1 MDKQVA
7 RQSFLGG
14 TATLAAAV
22 IIVKI
27 LGALYKIPLTNV
39 LDGDGMGYF
48 TTAYNI
54 YNLLLTIS
62 TAGLP
67 VALSKM
73 IAEANTLGRHN
84 EKRRIFRVALA
95 TFLILGG
102 ICTCLMAF
110 LPHQLA
116 AMMNNSQSWY
126 AIVALAPAVIGVCC
140 ESAFRGYTQGHG
152 DMRPTA
158 YSQVIES
165 IFKLVLGLAIAIWML
180 RAGFSVAQA
189 AGGTILGV
197 TTGSFVGMIYLI
209 VNHMRR
215 KRKETEIPATDVPPS
230 SGRILARI
238 LRIGI
243 PIMLGSSVLA
253 LITLIDT
260 KLVLLRLQTAAG
272 FDETTANWLFGAYS
286 STMTFYNLPA
296 AFIVPIT
303 TAVIPAI
310 SAALA
315 KRDNNDVMRL
325 VSASSRLT
333 AMIAFPCG
341 IGLMVLAGPIL
352 RLLYFTKPELCLAG
366 EPLLKMLGLAAI
378 FVCLMLVTNAHLQS
392 FGKVNIPVYTM
403 IVGGA
408 AKVAANWFLVGNPDI
423 GIRGAPIGTTLCF
436 LIITVINF
444 VIVSRMV
451 PGRLRLFSLFGKPLI
466 AALVMGAAAWGAY
479 GLCLRVL
486 ARRITST
493 FLLNAGAVVVAL
505 IVAIIVYLA
514 LIVVLR
520 VVSKDDLSSMGGKG
534 EKLARFLRLR

>member
-1 MDKQVA
+1 MKGVPDLDKQVA

-158 YSQVIES
+158 
-165 IFKLVLGLAIAIWML
+165 
-180 RAGFSVAQA
+180 
-189 AGGTILGV
+189 
-197 TTGSFVGMIYLI
+197 
-209 VNHMRR
+209 
-215 KRKETEIPATDVPPS
+215 
-230 SGRILARI
+230 
-238 LRIGI
+238 
-243 PIMLGSSVLA
+243 
-253 LITLIDT
+253 
-260 KLVLLRLQTAAG
+260 
-272 FDETTANWLFGAYS
+272 
-286 STMTFYNLPA
+286 
-296 AFIVPIT
+296 
-303 TAVIPAI
+303 
-310 SAALA
+310 
-315 KRDNNDVMRL
+315 
-325 VSASSRLT
+325 
-333 AMIAFPCG
+333 
-341 IGLMVLAGPIL
+341 
-352 RLLYFTKPELCLAG
+352 
-366 EPLLKMLGLAAI
+366 
-378 FVCLMLVTNAHLQS
+378 
-392 FGKVNIPVYTM
+392 
-403 IVGGA
+403 
-408 AKVAANWFLVGNPDI
+408 
-423 GIRGAPIGTTLCF
+423 
-436 LIITVINF
+436 
-444 VIVSRMV
+444 
-451 PGRLRLFSLFGKPLI
+451 
-466 AALVMGAAAWGAY
+466 
-479 GLCLRVL
+479 
-486 ARRITST
+486 
-493 FLLNAGAVVVAL
+493 
-505 IVAIIVYLA
+505 
-514 LIVVLR
+514 
-520 VVSKDDLSSMGGKG
+520 
-534 EKLARFLRLR
+534 

>member
-1 MDKQVA
+1 MNKQAA

-73 IAEANTLGRHN
+73 IAEANTLGRQN

-95 TFLILGG
+95 TFLVLGG
-102 ICTCLMAF
+102 VCTCLMAF

-116 AMMNNSQSWY
+116 VLMNNSQSWY

-165 IFKLVLGLAIAIWML
+165 VFKLVLGLAIAIWML

-197 TTGSFVGMIYLI
+197 TTGSIVGMLYLI
-209 VNHMRR
+209 VNHMRHR
-215 KRKETEIPATDVPPS
+215 RNNPVEATDVPPS
-230 SGRILARI
+230 PGRILARI

-260 KLVLLRLQTAAG
+260 KLVMLRLQTAAG
-272 FDETTANWLFGAYS
+272 FDEATANWLFGAYS

-315 KRDNNDVMRL
+315 ERDNANVMRP

-333 AMIAFPCG
+333 ALIAFPCG

-352 RLLYFTKPELCLAG
+352 RLLYFTKPELCTAG
-366 EPLLKMLGLAAI
+366 EPLLKVLGLAAI

-392 FGKVNIPVYTM
+392 FGRVIIPVYTM

-423 GIRGAPIGTTLCF
+423 GIHGAPIGTTLCF
-436 LIITVINF
+436 IIITVINF
-444 VIVSRMV
+444 VIVGRML
-451 PGRLRLFSLFGKPLI
+451 PERLKAFSIFVKPLI
-466 AALVMGAAAWGAY
+466 AALIMGAAAWGVY

-486 ARRITST
+486 ANRISSA
-493 FLLNAGAVVVAL
+493 FLLNAGAVVAAL
-505 IVAIIVYLA
+505 IVAVIVYLI

-520 VVSKDDLSSMGGKG
+520 AVSRSELEAMGSKG
-534 EKLARFLRLR
+534 AKLAKLLHLR